1 LRRFLKAD
9 RCPSICTFTPI
20 TTAPAGGARRKTAAR
35 AAPLGFEAIVLT
47 EYHAVWCA
55 REGLLDGV
63 EVLSNDIRVV
73 SQGLGVRRAM

>member
-1 LRRFLKAD
+1 
-9 RCPSICTFTPI
+9 
-20 TTAPAGGARRKTAAR
+20 
-35 AAPLGFEAIVLT
+35 
-47 EYHAVWCA
+47 VWCA